1 MGDKFLKFINE
12 EADLFRQ
19 GLFVGNPLYF
29 EGLCFERYYAHKII
43 ENLFSESSSVEI
55 KSSFKQY
62 FDYISLKKGRGFDYD
77 EELEEL
83 TYKIELNWIRREVP
97 VVFKDSREISSK
109 IQKEIENDSNVMEYE
124 FVA

>member
-43 ENLFSESSSVEI
+43 KSLSESFSVEI
-55 KSSFKQY
+55 QNSFKQY
-62 FDYISLKKGRGFDYD
+62 FDYISLKRGRGFDYD
-77 EELEEL
+77 KKLEKL
-83 TYKIELNWIRREVP
+83 IYKIELDWIRKEIP
-97 VVFKDSREISSK
+97 VAFKDSCESSSK
-109 IQKEIENDSNVMEYE
+109 IQKEIENDPNVIEYE
-124 FVA
+124 FAA